1 MHSPEGLPSSMFAL
15 PMLCNNLAADIC
27 SSFTTHIF
35 KLIFFILGLVNTIY
49 FYYRSLNLR
58 VCVCE
63 CVCLREC
70 VCVCVGGGGWGGG
83 RTSMYKGASVE
94 HCLNLCALQR
104 IHFILLL
111 ILILKLW

>member
-1 MHSPEGLPSSMFAL
+1 M
-15 PMLCNNLAADIC
+15 
-27 SSFTTHIF
+27 
-35 KLIFFILGLVNTIY
+35 
-49 FYYRSLNLR
+49 
-58 VCVCE
+58 
-63 CVCLREC
+63 C
-70 VCVCVGGGGWGGG
+70 VCVCMGRGGGGWGGGG